1 VKASIKTFVCLVLII
16 VMSSCGSFFQGL
28 SDDDQYSYRRNSAY
42 SNISW
47 EQKIQKTIDGF
58 WYWFIALDDVYEGP
72 IYDWKY
78 NSAKS
83 VEIFGAKFKITEI
96 NGLNRVPTKR

>member
-1 VKASIKTFVCLVLII
+1 MKKLLQFIMILGIMVS
-16 VMSSCGSFFQGL
+16 MSSCGSFFKDL
-28 SDDDQYSYRRNSAY
+28 ADDDQYSYRRNSAY
-42 SNISW
+42 KYMSW

-78 NSAKS
+78 ESSKS
-83 VEIFGAKFKITEI
+83 MEVFGAKFKITEI
-96 NGLNRVPTKR
+96 NGLNRVPVKR

>member
-1 VKASIKTFVCLVLII
+1 MKASFRLII
-16 VMSSCGSFFQGL
+16 CLALIFLMSSCGSFFQDL
-28 SDDDQYSYRRNSAY
+28 DDDDKYSYRRNSAY
-42 SNISW
+42 STLSW
-47 EQKIQKTIDGF
+47 EQRVQKTIDGF

-78 NSAKS
+78 NSSKS

-96 NGLNRVPTKR
+96 NGLNRVPMKR